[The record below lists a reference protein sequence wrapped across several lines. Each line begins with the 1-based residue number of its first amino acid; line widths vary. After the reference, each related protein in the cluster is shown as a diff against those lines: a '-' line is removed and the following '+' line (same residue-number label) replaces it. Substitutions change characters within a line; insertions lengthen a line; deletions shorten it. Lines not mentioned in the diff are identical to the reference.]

1 LPVDSFNYTVLFIH
15 TLGSSDVLLNGQR
28 YIHEGYN
35 AVGFVCPDEMGLSTV
50 EQQPGGCRGS
60 SSYLH
65 AQERWPTAVE
75 NRRIILEV
83 VKKFYR
89 ASTGFVIEL
98 VLVGL

>member
-50 EQQPGGCRGS
+50 EQQQGGSRGS
-60 SSYLH
+60 SSCLY
-65 AQERWPTAVE
+65 AQEIWPTAVE

-83 VKKFYR
+83 VKIFTGPLP
-89 ASTGFVIEL
+89 ASL
-98 VLVGL
+98 SN